1 MSEFKFGDKVKVLRA
16 FTNEESTDSVWW
28 MEDMESTVGK
38 VGEIDMIFEDGD
50 YGVSFT
56 NEPCSWAF
64 PPSVL
69 EKVED

>member
-1 MSEFKFGDKVKVLRA
+1 MSEFKIGDKVKVLRA
-16 FTNEESTDSVWW
+16 FTTEESTDSVW

-38 VGEIDMIFEDGD
+38 VGEIDVVFEDGEC
-50 YGVSFT
+50 GVLFT
-56 NEPCSWAF
+56 DEDCSWAF

>member
-1 MSEFKFGDKVKVLRA
+1 MSEFKVGDKVKVLRA
-16 FTNEESTDSVWW
+16 FTTEESTDSVW

-38 VGEIDMIFEDGD
+38 VGEIDAVFEDGD

-56 NEPCSWAF
+56 DEPCSWAF

>member
-1 MSEFKFGDKVKVLRA
+1 MSEFKVGDKVKVLRA
-16 FTNEESTDSVWW
+16 FTDEEATSCVW

-38 VGEIDMIFEDGD
+38 VGEIGVVYGDGEC
-50 YGVSFT
+50 GVSFT
-56 NEPCSWAF
+56 DEDCSWAF